1 MKMLNLFVLVVL
13 RFIAGI
19 STASTAE
26 EQVGTARQTPKLSP
40 RLRDTFDFQGST
52 YTVLQRQTT
61 FDMNDR
67 EVRLTTLSGETET
80 IHVISVH
87 DLLFELRGR
96 RKYVWCYQN
105 ILAGQLDEVATIYSQ
120 TKNLAV
126 KLHKIMKFDF
136 LRA

>member
-80 IHVISVH
+80 IHVISLH
-87 DLLFELRGR
+87 DLLFELRRR
-96 RKYVWCYQN
+96 RKYVWFYQD
-105 ILAGQLDEVATIYSQ
+105 IRAVQLDEVATI
-120 TKNLAV
+120 
-126 KLHKIMKFDF
+126 
-136 LRA
+136 